1 MSGSHQKPLTLPPHL
16 AADGWQLHQ
25 PYDETTQYDLRTAP
39 QHEADELAALRVE
52 VARLADAL
60 NYETRARLELER
72 IVKALEGVISHHAD
86 ALTVIQLREG
96 L

>member
-1 MSGSHQKPLTLPPHL
+1 MSGSHYATAP
-16 AADGWQLHQ
+16 DGDD
-25 PYDETTQYDLRTAP
+25 YTYDLRTLP
-39 QHEADELAALRVE
+39 ERDADELAALRVE
-52 VARLADAL
+52 VARLAEAV

>member
-1 MSGSHQKPLTLPPHL
+1 MSGSHYATAP
-16 AADGWQLHQ
+16 DGDD
-25 PYDETTQYDLRTAP
+25 YTYDLRTLP
-39 QHEADELAALRVE
+39 ERDADELAALRVE
-52 VARLADAL
+52 VARLAEAV

-86 ALTVIQLREG
+86 ALTVLQLREG